1 MQNFKIMIVEFS
13 VANFKSFKDL
23 ESIQFQAAKIKSKYE
38 FVDANNTFDASDKI
52 KLLKSKAV
60 YGANA
65 SGKTNL
71 VKAFKTML
79 SIITESFKDDK
90 IIEEYIEPFRLSEET
105 IDEPTF
111 FEIIFIYENVKYR
124 YGMTVKAGKV
134 IEEWL
139 FGKPGKRE
147 VYYFVREDMTVQV
160 NENKFKEVS
169 KIADVPDDEIPMYSD
184 TSLFLTVAAASQRKL
199 AKSLL
204 NYLKNQI
211 EIISGLDDTHL
222 MDVVMDKLEDETF
235 KNQLTEFISSV
246 DTGIKSIRK
255 VDLSDYML
263 SENVSSLN
271 GKRNTAF
278 IQIER
283 KVYDTENN
291 TNGKSTFFMLDKH
304 EAEGTKK
311 MIALFPFIQSAL
323 KQGKLLIID
332 EFDARMHP
340 RLVRTTLE
348 LFNSRTVN
356 PNNAQLF
363 IVSHATH
370 LMRARYL
377 RRDQISLIEKSKFGV
392 SRIYSLAQF
401 KENRNDV
408 FFENDYLTGAYGSV
422 PFTNQLSWAFSDI
435 KMLENA

>member
-1 MQNFKIMIVEFS
+1 MIVEFS
-13 VANFKSFKDL
+13 VENFKSFKD
-23 ESIQFQAAKIKSKYE
+23 IQTLGFQAAKIKSKYE
-38 FVDANNTFDASDKI
+38 FVDANNTFDASPKI

-71 VKAFKTML
+71 VKAFKAML

-90 IIEEYIEPFRLSEET
+90 IIEKHVEPFRLSEET
-105 IDEPTF
+105 INEKTF
-111 FEIIFIYENVKYR
+111 FEILFICDNVLYR

-134 IEEWL
+134 VEEWL
-139 FGKPGKRE
+139 FGTPNKRE

-160 NENKFKEVS
+160 NENRFKEAA
-169 KIADVPDDEIPMYSD
+169 KMADVPDGEIPMYSD
-184 TSLFLTVAAASQRKL
+184 TSLFLTVAAAAQRKT
-199 AKSLL
+199 AKALL
-204 NYLKNQI
+204 DFLKEQVS
-211 EIISGLDDTHL
+211 IISGLDDKRM

-246 DTGIKSIRK
+246 DPGIKSIRK
-255 VDLSDYML
+255 VDVSDYVL
-263 SENVSSLN
+263 SNVSSKN
-271 GKRNTAF
+271 GKRKTAF

-283 KVYDTENN
+283 KVYDAENQ

-311 MIALFPFIQSAL
+311 MIALFPFILKAL
-323 KQGKLLIID
+323 EQGQLLIID

-377 RRDQISLIEKSKFGV
+377 RRDQISFMEKSKFGA
-392 SRIYSLAQF
+392 SRFYSLVQF
-401 KENRNDV
+401 KGNRNDA

-435 KMLENA
+435 KVLENA